1 MLMAN
6 EKENVV
12 KNEKEISIAE
22 LWYVFCK
29 HILWEAVIF
38 VVILGIG
45 LAVALTSSEYYV
57 ARASVIVKASLNTST
72 DQSYNDTPLSQE
84 QVVLV
89 CDILK
94 NEFFLDR
101 VQATLEGEGKTISA
115 NKLTTSYNE
124 DSLLINLTY
133 QDSEASLA
141 KEKLTAIINGIADFS
156 KEQNDEFLNKYFA
169 ADVEVVPI
177 TDAEDKV
184 NPKVSSQSDKVK
196 ITVIAGVLG
205 VVAVL
210 VYAFCMLFFGDK
222 VSSEEKLEKIT
233 GKKNFIVINEK
244 KASRKSKKEKGVS
257 TNEFIEMRLDKLADS
272 LIYLQDGEKNKV
284 YQVQST
290 TSKEGKT
297 TVAINLAL
305 TLGLSNR
312 KTLVIDCDFSHPSI
326 HRALQLSKK
335 KGITDYF
342 KGELDFDGMLKK
354 TSNANVDVI
363 TCGDQ
368 ITDHTIF
375 FTSDKFKSIL
385 AEARR
390 KYDFVIL
397 DCAPVK
403 MLSDYINVSPLVDA
417 TLLVVESDT
426 ISTRELTYVVNELNS
441 CEANVVGTVLN
452 FSSAPSQKKYYY
464 YYHRKSVE
472 EQTEEQQI

>member
-1 MLMAN
+1 MAN

-12 KNEKEISIAE
+12 RNEKEVNIGE

-45 LAVALTSSEYYV
+45 LAVALTSNEYYV
-57 ARASVIVKASLNTST
+57 ARASVIVKASLNTSV
-72 DQSYNDTPLSQE
+72 DQSYNDTPLSQQ

-89 CDILK
+89 CDVLK

-101 VQATLEGEGKTISA
+101 VQATVEGKTVSA

-133 QDSEASLA
+133 QDSEPSLA
-141 KEKLTAIINGIADFS
+141 KEKLTAIINEIAKFS
-156 KEQNDEFLNKYFA
+156 KETNDDLLNKYFA

-177 TDAEDKV
+177 TDAENKV
-184 NPKVSSQSDKVK
+184 NPRVSTRSDKVK
-196 ITVIAGVLG
+196 IMVIAGVLG

-244 KASRKSKKEKGVS
+244 KASRKSKKEKGIS
-257 TNEFIEMRLDKLADS
+257 SNEFIEMRLDKLADS

-342 KGELDFDGMLKK
+342 KGELDFNGMLKK
-354 TSNANVDVI
+354 TSNPNVDVI
-363 TCGDQ
+363 TCGDT

-385 AEARR
+385 AEAKQ

-403 MLSDYINVSPLVDA
+403 ALSDYINVSPLVDA

-452 FSSAPSQKKYYY
+452 FSSLPSQKKYYY
-464 YYHRKSVE
+464 YYHHKQAD
-472 EQTEEQQI
+472 EQTEETQV